1 MRCVIVLIILVF
13 TFGYLLIGAAI
24 FSKLES
30 DHEGKT
36 KQEAIVNR
44 AEFLANFTC
53 VNRQQLEEFIRGI
66 IKAYDQGVFA
76 SNETSTA
83 TNWDFL
89 SSLFF
94 STTVITT
101 IGYGNISPSTYGGQT
116 FCIIYALFGIP
127 LMATTLLTLGEK
139 MAVPINM
146 FKSKVCWKKHKRTE
160 KIVKSALILGLG
172 QLIFIL
178 VPAGIFSV
186 VEDWTFHESVYYSVI
201 TLCTIGFGDF
211 VAGQK
216 DTNYR
221 AWYRILVG
229 LWIITGLAWMA
240 LILNQVGDLYKG
252 MRTKTVE
259 KYLKRGNAKKMHS
272 THTPV
277 QNGQQENAVVMET
290 PNTDTEMS
298 NVDTEM
304 PNVDTEMPNVDT
316 EAN

>member
-1 MRCVIVLIILVF
+1 MRCVIVLIVLVF

-24 FSKLES
+24 FSKLEA
-30 DHEGKT
+30 DHEGET
-36 KQEAIVNR
+36 KQATIDNR
-44 AEFLANFTC
+44 AQFLANFTC

-127 LMATTLLTLGEK
+127 LMTTALAALGEK
-139 MAVPINM
+139 MAVPINK
-146 FKSKVCWKKHKRTE
+146 FKSKVCWKKHKKTDH
-160 KIVKSALILGLG
+160 IIKSAVILGLG
-172 QLIFIL
+172 LLIVIL
-178 VPAGIFSV
+178 VPSGIFSV

-211 VAGQK
+211 VAGQQ
-216 DTNYR
+216 DTSYR

-240 LILNQVGDLYKG
+240 LILNQVGDLYKE
-252 MRTKTVE
+252 MRTKTEVN
-259 KYLKRGNAKKMHS
+259 YIKRGKATKRHS
-272 THTPV
+272 THTPA
-277 QNGQQENAVVMET
+277 QNGDHQENDVA
-290 PNTDTEMS
+290 
-298 NVDTEM
+298 TEM
-304 PNVDTEMPNVDT
+304 PAVNTETNRL
-316 EAN
+316 